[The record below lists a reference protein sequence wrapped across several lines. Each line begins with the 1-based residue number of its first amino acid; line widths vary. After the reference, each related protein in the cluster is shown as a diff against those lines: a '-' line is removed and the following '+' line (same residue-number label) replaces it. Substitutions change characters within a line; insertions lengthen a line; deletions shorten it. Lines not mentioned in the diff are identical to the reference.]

1 MQQLE
6 VVFGSIPT
14 IMNGAKANYDTSGR
28 LFAASDQRGMLIR
41 DKKNILPR
49 RGARTYPERD
59 NKVGVEPA
67 ARLGSMVRGRPTTF
81 AAQMIEIGGLSWE
94 NSNFASIDLFFF
106 S

>member
-14 IMNGAKANYDTSGR
+14 IMNCAKANYDTSGT
-28 LFAASDQRGMLIR
+28 LFAANDQRDILIR
-41 DKKNILPR
+41 EKKMPR
-49 RGARTYPERD
+49 RGARTYPEQD

-67 ARLGSMVRGRPTTF
+67 ARLGSMVRGGPTTL
-81 AAQMIEIGGLSWE
+81 AAQMIEIGGCPGRIPTLPPLI
-94 NSNFASIDLFFF
+94 FFFF

>member
-41 DKKNILPR
+41 DKKKHIAEKRSKNLPGTR
-49 RGARTYPERD
+49 
-59 NKVGVEPA
+59 
-67 ARLGSMVRGRPTTF
+67 
-81 AAQMIEIGGLSWE
+81 Q
-94 NSNFASIDLFFF
+94 
-106 S
+106 